1 MVWIN
6 NCLFS
11 LLAVGI
17 CAYTYHVPLSL
28 WFNSGVEH
36 GSLSYICKILFNTW
50 YIFHTSV
57 IDAGLE
63 HIHKGWHI
71 RLWAVKCYRQ
81 ASFAGT
87 TGSGLVF
94 PFQCG
99 VPGKWRCLPCS
110 TWTPR
115 GGFYLLMSSEIS
127 SCVCFPLFHS
137 LSVIACLWRNVLDS
151 SHVATWLR
159 RGGFVLPC

>member
-1 MVWIN
+1 MVRIN

-57 IDAGLE
+57 IDTGPK
-63 HIHKGWHI
+63 HTHTQGCMHGCCTKVWF
-71 RLWAVKCYRQ
+71 Q
-81 ASFAGT
+81 SFLGSVFT
-87 TGSGLVF
+87 TVVSVPSVYFLISFHFKSVVVFNVRVF
-94 PFQCG
+94 PLWG
-99 VPGKWRCLPCS
+99 
-110 TWTPR
+110 
-115 GGFYLLMSSEIS
+115 GGFTEPSRAQT
-127 SCVCFPLFHS
+127 CF
-137 LSVIACLWRNVLDS
+137 REE
-151 SHVATWLR
+151 LR
-159 RGGFVLPC
+159 EGELCCHNWFGTGFSTTAQ